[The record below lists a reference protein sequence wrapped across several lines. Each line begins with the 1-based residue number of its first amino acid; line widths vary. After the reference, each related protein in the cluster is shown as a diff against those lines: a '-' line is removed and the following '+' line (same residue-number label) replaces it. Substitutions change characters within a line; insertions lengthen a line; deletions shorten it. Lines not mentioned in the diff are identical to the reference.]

1 MGYGMGLFGLIPFVF
16 GTLDAQS
23 ASSLTIDAGALNIQ
37 QPYHAAATA
46 GALTISARRATSLTA
61 MSASVLLLQATDK
74 STAAQGTL
82 GAELILPRWSSLRVE
97 ASGTATTFGALAND
111 NGSSRDGFIRPQYVN
126 ENFGVFSTLGAGST
140 RRASARFYSLA
151 WDAGAWMQRG
161 RVTGLLALRRSFTN
175 DFPLMESSDIFL
187 SRPGKHYSVQDVQ
200 GVITARISRVE
211 LQASG
216 AVRNGFDATDG
227 HGSSLFG
234 SATMHLNSHVA
245 LLINGVKQ
253 LADLLSGVPE
263 ATVVGASLRVSLPGR
278 RSNVA
283 PLLSNSDTIS
293 RPASPFA
300 TQINRHVG
308 GGASVIVHVDAP
320 PSATV
325 ELSGSFNDWTAVP
338 VPRSANGFA
347 LIIEL
352 PSGTHRIAVRVNGG
366 EWKSPA
372 GLARI
377 KDDLGGE
384 AGLVV
389 VP

>member
-1 MGYGMGLFGLIPFVF
+1 MGLIGLIPFVF
-16 GTLDAQS
+16 GVLSAQT
-23 ASSLTIDAGALNIQ
+23 ASSVTIDAGALNVQ
-37 QPYHAAATA
+37 QPSHPAVVA
-46 GALTISARRATSLTA
+46 GALTISARHATLLTA
-61 MSASVLLLQATDK
+61 ISGSVLLLQASDK
-74 STAAQGTL
+74 STATQGTL
-82 GAELILPRWSSLRVE
+82 GAELAMPRWSSLRVE
-97 ASGTATTFGALAND
+97 VSGTATKFGALAND
-111 NGSSRDGFIRPQYVN
+111 NGSSQDGFIRPQLTR
-126 ENFGVFSTLGAGST
+126 ENFGVFSTLGAGT
-140 RRASARFYSLA
+140 ARRDSLHFHSLA
-151 WDAGAWMQRG
+151 WDAGGWIQRG
-161 RVTGLLALRRSFTN
+161 RVTGLLALRQSFTN
-175 DFPLMESSDIFL
+175 DFPLMESSEIFL
-187 SRPGKHYSVQDVQ
+187 SRPAKHYSVRDVQ
-200 GVITARISRVE
+200 GVITARISHFE

-227 HGSSLFG
+227 RGSSLFG

-245 LLINGVKQ
+245 LVINGGKQ

-283 PLLSNSDTIS
+283 PRLSNADTLA

-308 GGASVIVHVDAP
+308 GGASVTVHVDAP
-320 PSATV
+320 QSAMV
-325 ELSGSFNDWTAVP
+325 ELSGSFNDWTAVS
-338 VPRSANGFA
+338 VPRSANGFS
-347 LIIEL
+347 LMIEL

-366 EWKSPA
+366 EWKAPA